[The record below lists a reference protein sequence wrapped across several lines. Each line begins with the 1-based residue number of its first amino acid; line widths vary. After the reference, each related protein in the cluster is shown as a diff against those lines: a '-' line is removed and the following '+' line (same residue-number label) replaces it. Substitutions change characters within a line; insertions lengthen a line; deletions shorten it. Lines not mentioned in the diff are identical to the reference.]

1 MVKSNVRAMAKPKRK
16 VVEIDPELIKEWQDL
31 KRDIAAHKIEEAIE
45 LARAEETRRWL
56 RLIGSR
62 R

>member
-1 MVKSNVRAMAKPKRK
+1 VVKSNVRAMAKPKRK

-31 KRDIAAHKIEEAIE
+31 KRDIVAHKIEEAIE

>member
-1 MVKSNVRAMAKPKRK
+1 MAKPKRK

-31 KRDIAAHKIEEAIE
+31 KRDIVAHKIEEAIE